1 MKQTIIYLRT
11 STEEQNPENQK
22 KDCLSLIKSEAYE
35 IFEEK
40 QSAFKDNSRKQFEL
54 IREGIKKGEIKELIV
69 WDWDR
74 LFRNRKKLK
83 EFFEFCKIY
92 KCEIHSFRQ
101 KFFEDFYKIPSPFDE
116 IIQELVLNLMG
127 WLAED
132 ESKKKSER
140 IKSAI
145 RKDKKG
151 HTISYKGN
159 VWGRKAISEKAN
171 KEIIEARK
179 KGLSIREIS
188 QSVFYWDKNKN
199 RKKVSVG
206 YVQKTLKENGL

>member
-1 MKQTIIYLRT
+1 MKKTIIYLRT

-22 KDCLSLIKSEAYE
+22 RECLSLVKSEDYE
-35 IFEEK
+35 ILEEK
-40 QSAFKDNSRKQFEL
+40 QSAFKDNERKQFEL
-54 IREGIKKGEIKELIV
+54 IRAGIKKGEIKELIV

-140 IKSAI
+140 VKSAI

-151 HTISYKGN
+151 QTISYKGN
-159 VWGRKAISEKAN
+159 VWGRKAISKKVN
-171 KEIIEARK
+171 HEIIEARK

-188 QSVFYWDKNKN
+188 QSVFYWDKNNNK
-199 RKKVSVG
+199 RKVSVG